1 MPAMPVSPTRLDL
14 TRVALVKDPQRF
26 SGTIMVMVMVLVVM
40 VRVEMVEMMVLVK
53 KNNNGDHYLGGDK

>member
-53 KNNNGDHYLGGDK
+53 KQ

>member
-53 KNNNGDHYLGGDK
+53 NNNGDHFHGGDK